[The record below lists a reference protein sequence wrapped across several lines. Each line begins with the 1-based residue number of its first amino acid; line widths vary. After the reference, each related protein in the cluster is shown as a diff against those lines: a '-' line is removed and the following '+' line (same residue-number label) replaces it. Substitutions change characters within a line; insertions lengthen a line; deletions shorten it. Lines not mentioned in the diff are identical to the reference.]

1 MSSDY
6 YTESIDYYSAVCSV
20 CNVVV
25 GGGWMG
31 CEGEGKTLYSALTT
45 DFVKSCLYAT
55 EVRSEAKCA
64 WCRPRRVKRMF
75 CF

>member
-45 DFVKSCLYAT
+45 DF
-55 EVRSEAKCA
+55 
-64 WCRPRRVKRMF
+64 RRQIMSL
-75 CF
+75 CYGS